1 MPRVFG
7 RTIGAGIDMT
17 DLDPPAVQTSVSL
30 AAARASAD
38 AADLAGSLADLAGL
52 VTGTLGLDDV
62 LGKVATFAARAIP
75 GADGAGVT
83 LLRLDRIDHV
93 VEALAASDP
102 FVTAIDQIQY
112 GTLNEGP
119 CITAARERRT
129 VRSGSP
135 GGETTWST
143 TRRS

>member
-1 MPRVFG
+1 MWSWVGCLPIPVLIADR
-7 RTIGAGIDMT
+7 
-17 DLDPPAVQTSVSL
+17 
-30 AAARASAD
+30 AAKHALS
-38 AADLAGSLADLAGL
+38 
-52 VTGTLGLDDV
+52 
-62 LGKVATFAARAIP
+62 FAARAIP

-83 LLRLDRIDHV
+83 LLRRDRTGRL

-119 CITAARERRT
+119 YITAARERQT

-135 GGETTWST
+135 GGETTWFT